1 MSKKVL
7 ILGAK
12 GTLGQALRKEFS
24 AANFV
29 SFPPASPELQRG
41 ERKRESIYSVLAWD
55 REDGDITALDFLE
68 KIKAAAPEIII
79 NATGY
84 NAVDKAETDSAEKE
98 ICFRVNAEAPG
109 RLAIVAKEINAAFV
123 NYSTDFVFDGKKK
136 GGYTENDAPN
146 PLSEYG
152 KSKLAG
158 EQNVAAAGGKF
169 YIIRTSRLYGSLGGS
184 VSPAL
189 GRGKKS
195 FVEIMIEKVDLPEVK
210 VVTDERGSPTFA
222 PDLAAFTCALI
233 ENNSPSGIYHGA
245 NAGACSWFEWAEE
258 IFRLLGRSPKLIPIS
273 SVEFNN
279 RVKRPPDSELLN
291 TKTEPVR
298 PWAEALAD
306 CVSLIQPAP

>member
-1 MSKKVL
+1 MNKKVL

-24 AANFV
+24 AAD
-29 SFPPASPELQRG
+29 
-41 ERKRESIYSVLAWD
+41 YSVLAWD
-55 REDGDITALDFLE
+55 REDGDITSPDFLE
-68 KIKAAAPEIII
+68 KIKAVAPEIII

-84 NAVDKAETDSAEKE
+84 NAVNKMEIDETERQLGFS
-98 ICFRVNAEAPG
+98 VNVEAPG
-109 RLAIVAKEINAAFV
+109 RLAAAAKEINAAFV

-136 GGYTENDAPN
+136 GGYAENDAPN

-152 KSKLAG
+152 KSKYLG
-158 EQNVAAAGGKF
+158 EQNVAAAAGRF
-169 YIIRTSRLYGSLGGS
+169 YIIRTSRLYGQPG
-184 VSPAL
+184 VSK
-189 GRGKKS
+189 GKKS

-222 PDLAAFTCALI
+222 PDLAAFTRALI
-233 ENNSPSGIYHGA
+233 ENNSSAGIYHGA
-245 NAGACSWFEWAEE
+245 NAGACSWFEWASE

-279 RVKRPPDSELLN
+279 RVKRPSDSELLN
-291 TKTEPVR
+291 TKTEPLR
-298 PWAEALAD
+298 LWQEALAE